1 MPSSCGDLQTIGHR
15 KSGLYSILG
24 NKSIDSV
31 YCDFTKFPHETG
43 NTNSNNLLVVSVNK
57 LNILNYN
64 PISQN
69 FRNLSDPLESNP
81 HRPISTSRKTIHFH
95 RLTFRFLSKS
105 KNWILE
111 ELWIW
116 QLEHLPR
123 PDLER
128 IICPS
133 LDWRYFRHPTNLRI

>member
-1 MPSSCGDLQTIGHR
+1 LQTIGHR

-31 YCDFTKFPHETG
+31 YCDFTKFPDDTG
-43 NTNSNNLLVVSVNK
+43 NTKANNSLVVSINK

-69 FRNLSDPLESNP
+69 FRNLSDTLESNP
-81 HRPISTSRKTIHFH
+81 HRLISTSRKTIHFH

-105 KNWILE
+105 KN
-111 ELWIW
+111 
-116 QLEHLPR
+116 
-123 PDLER
+123 
-128 IICPS
+128 
-133 LDWRYFRHPTNLRI
+133 